1 MQQQIQSRQTAE
13 ALLSEAIVF
22 FTRRRAKVSERS
34 EQGFR
39 FSLEESPEADAG
51 RVTVTPAAD
60 GSSNVVV
67 EAEGLGLM
75 AIAEGYIREL
85 RKQARDSG
93 RQTRA
98 GTGASVGSGFAD
110 LRQRM
115 GMPEPPPERPARPAG
130 PPRPVAE
137 RRPMPADQPPRPPRE
152 ILAEPQREIL
162 AETPGV
168 PQAAPLAAPQAE
180 TPGEPRADSQGAGGV
195 PGRAADGAGGS
206 DEVGQPRAFLGHDVA
221 VATGPT
227 PGHASLDSE
236 APSAE
241 QMGGVPAP
249 EDVTV
254 RDASEPAT
262 PAPGASVPG
271 RETPGPGPGEA
282 AGEHAPPER

>member
-1 MQQQIQSRQTAE
+1 MQQQIQSRQSAE
-13 ALLSEAIVF
+13 ALLSEAIGF

-51 RVTVTPAAD
+51 RVTVTPASG

-75 AIAEGYIREL
+75 AIAEGFIREL

-115 GMPEPPPERPARPAG
+115 GMPEPPLERPARPAG
-130 PPRPVAE
+130 PPRAVAARRPIPDDEGPVAQS
-137 RRPMPADQPPRPPRE
+137 QPPD
-152 ILAEPQREIL
+152 PQRTVDQGG
-162 AETPGV
+162 ET
-168 PQAAPLAAPQAE
+168 A
-180 TPGEPRADSQGAGGV
+180 
-195 PGRAADGAGGS
+195 
-206 DEVGQPRAFLGHDVA
+206 EVGRDRAFLGHDVP
-221 VATGPT
+221 VAAGPT

-236 APSAE
+236 AASAE
-241 QMGGVPAP
+241 QLGGVPAP
-249 EDVTV
+249 EDVQV
-254 RDASEPAT
+254 GDVPGPAA
-262 PAPGASVPG
+262 APVPG
-271 RETPGPGPGEA
+271 RETPGPGAGEA